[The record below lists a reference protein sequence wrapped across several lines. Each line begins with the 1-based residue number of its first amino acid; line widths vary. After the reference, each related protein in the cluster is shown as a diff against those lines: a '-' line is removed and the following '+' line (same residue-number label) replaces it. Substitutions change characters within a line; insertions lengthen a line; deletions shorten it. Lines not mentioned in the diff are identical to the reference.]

1 MTTTGKTS
9 SSYNAPRYSCP
20 HCKTRARCRTSRPLS
35 PLTQEL
41 YLQCLNVECGH
52 TWKSMM
58 SAVHTLVP
66 SQTPDPTVFLP
77 KKALQTQHQM
87 LDNKQTSFAI

>member
-1 MTTTGKTS
+1 MTEATKS
-9 SSYNAPRYSCP
+9 SASYNSPRYSCP

-35 PLTQEL
+35 ALTQEL
-41 YLQCLNVECGH
+41 YLQCINVECGH
-52 TWKSMM
+52 TWKSLM

-77 KKALQTQHQM
+77 KKPPNTHHM
-87 LDNKQTSFAI
+87 VDNRQTSFAI